1 MQFLY
6 KLYGDKFHNEKI
18 LDALINK
25 PRNAPIM
32 LLRNLLKSET
42 KYNNREAMLHIYGRI
57 NHEEFSQLKSK
68 LKIIL
73 VKSILISEFKFKPN
87 SEIVSKTNDVLDLY
101 RDTLAS
107 RILIEKG
114 ERIAAISLLERSIKK
129 SIAFELSENIRSQ
142 AKLLSSH
149 YSLIEYDR
157 HKYTKF
163 IKILDEWTEIDLEEQ
178 KLSILYN
185 KLFGYYRRNLGLS
198 DHRIVEKIYRWKEED
213 TPDINTSVYKLMK
226 FNLNNIYLECVKDYD
241 SIIQECNTMESLLI
255 ENTIK
260 SITQIQ
266 SIYIRKLWATIQLKK
281 YKEAISEGINYSKLS
296 PEGSIQWYILNLYV
310 VKASLYQK
318 EYIRAFKIFNKI
330 LNLKKFKSLNN
341 ALKEIFD
348 LTLGYLYL
356 IKDSGID
363 PVLQDLPLPEFRM
376 ARFLNSAPIYSKDK
390 SGMNISILLL
400 QIAFM
405 LQKKNFIKAA
415 DRIESLRSYASKYL
429 RRNETFR
436 SNCMMKM
443 IMEMAK
449 ADFNPRKTERYT
461 ATLRAQLDEM
471 PLHSIGGNIEVEVI
485 PFEDLWEIIM
495 RSLEK

>member
-1 MQFLY
+1 
-6 KLYGDKFHNEKI
+6 
-18 LDALINK
+18 
-25 PRNAPIM
+25 
-32 LLRNLLKSET
+32 
-42 KYNNREAMLHIYGRI
+42 
-57 NHEEFSQLKSK
+57 
-68 LKIIL
+68 
-73 VKSILISEFKFKPN
+73 
-87 SEIVSKTNDVLDLY
+87 
-101 RDTLAS
+101 
-107 RILIEKG
+107 
-114 ERIAAISLLERSIKK
+114 
-129 SIAFELSENIRSQ
+129 
-142 AKLLSSH
+142 
-149 YSLIEYDR
+149 
-157 HKYTKF
+157 
-163 IKILDEWTEIDLEEQ
+163 
-178 KLSILYN
+178 
-185 KLFGYYRRNLGLS
+185 
-198 DHRIVEKIYRWKEED
+198 
-213 TPDINTSVYKLMK
+213 
-226 FNLNNIYLECVKDYD
+226 
-241 SIIQECNTMESLLI
+241 LI

-363 PVLQDLPLPEFRM
+363 PDLQDLPLPEFRM

>member
-157 HKYTKF
+157 NKYTKF

-318 EYIRAFKIFNKI
+318 EY
-330 LNLKKFKSLNN
+330 
-341 ALKEIFD
+341 
-348 LTLGYLYL
+348 
-356 IKDSGID
+356 
-363 PVLQDLPLPEFRM
+363 
-376 ARFLNSAPIYSKDK
+376 
-390 SGMNISILLL
+390 
-400 QIAFM
+400 
-405 LQKKNFIKAA
+405 
-415 DRIESLRSYASKYL
+415 
-429 RRNETFR
+429 
-436 SNCMMKM
+436 
-443 IMEMAK
+443 
-449 ADFNPRKTERYT
+449 
-461 ATLRAQLDEM
+461 
-471 PLHSIGGNIEVEVI
+471 
-485 PFEDLWEIIM
+485 
-495 RSLEK
+495 

>member
-241 SIIQECNTMESLLI
+241 SIIQECIAMES
-255 ENTIK
+255 
-260 SITQIQ
+260 
-266 SIYIRKLWATIQLKK
+266 
-281 YKEAISEGINYSKLS
+281 
-296 PEGSIQWYILNLYV
+296 
-310 VKASLYQK
+310 
-318 EYIRAFKIFNKI
+318 
-330 LNLKKFKSLNN
+330 
-341 ALKEIFD
+341 
-348 LTLGYLYL
+348 
-356 IKDSGID
+356 
-363 PVLQDLPLPEFRM
+363 VLM
-376 ARFLNSAPIYSKDK
+376 
-390 SGMNISILLL
+390 
-400 QIAFM
+400 
-405 LQKKNFIKAA
+405 
-415 DRIESLRSYASKYL
+415 
-429 RRNETFR
+429 
-436 SNCMMKM
+436 
-443 IMEMAK
+443 
-449 ADFNPRKTERYT
+449 
-461 ATLRAQLDEM
+461 
-471 PLHSIGGNIEVEVI
+471 
-485 PFEDLWEIIM
+485 
-495 RSLEK
+495 